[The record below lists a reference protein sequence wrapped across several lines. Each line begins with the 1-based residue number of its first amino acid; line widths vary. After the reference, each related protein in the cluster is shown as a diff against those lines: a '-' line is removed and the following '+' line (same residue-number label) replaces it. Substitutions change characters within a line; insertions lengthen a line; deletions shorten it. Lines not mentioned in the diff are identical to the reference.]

1 MGILCKNRLL
11 IISLTMASSGIL
23 TCGLALSDI
32 FLPRGSAMV
41 VLISIPLLAAIA
53 LAVLVA
59 FAWACEMLDRRG
71 YLRNPTRSGGEAKR
85 RWQIISVRGPLLP
98 FHSEGRPAVN
108 TPKPL
113 RPLVD
118 YPVNLRGRAH
128 FDGSRWASGSHG
140 Q

>member
-59 FAWACEMLDRRG
+59 FAWACEMLDRAGTSAIQLGAAARQRG
-71 YLRNPTRSGGEAKR
+71 AGRLF
-85 RWQIISVRGPLLP
+85 SVRGPLLP

-140 Q
+140 R